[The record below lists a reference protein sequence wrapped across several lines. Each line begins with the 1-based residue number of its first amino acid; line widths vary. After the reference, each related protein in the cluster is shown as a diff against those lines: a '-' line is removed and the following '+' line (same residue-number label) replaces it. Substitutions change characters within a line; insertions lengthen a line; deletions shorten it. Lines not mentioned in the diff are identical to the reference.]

1 MAKRNKKS
9 SEEALPKTIKLE
21 PVELL
26 KFENLA
32 LKLQNAEAA
41 LRALH
46 DQRNKLVAEV
56 EQRIGAPLNRYHVE
70 QSGVGNLI
78 NLPGVPNG
86 EEKKEENAA

>member
-1 MAKRNKKS
+1 MAKTRKKS
-9 SEEALPKTIKLE
+9 SEEVLPKNIKLE

-26 KFENLA
+26 RFENLA

-46 DQRNKLVAEV
+46 GQRELLVAEV
-56 EQRIGAPLNRYHVE
+56 EKRIGAPLNRYHVA
-70 QSGVGNLI
+70 QDGTGTLL

-86 EEKKEENAA
+86 EEKKEEAAA